1 MNEQQKRVRRQRRP
15 GTRQSKTSAKQEA
28 SKATS
33 KKENFD
39 NNEPPGKN
47 TKKTRQHQIRKKI
60 VGELAKF
67 DYALQ

>member
-39 NNEPPGKN
+39 NDEPPGKN
-47 TKKTRQHQIRKKI
+47 TKNPDSIK
-60 VGELAKF
+60 
-67 DYALQ
+67 